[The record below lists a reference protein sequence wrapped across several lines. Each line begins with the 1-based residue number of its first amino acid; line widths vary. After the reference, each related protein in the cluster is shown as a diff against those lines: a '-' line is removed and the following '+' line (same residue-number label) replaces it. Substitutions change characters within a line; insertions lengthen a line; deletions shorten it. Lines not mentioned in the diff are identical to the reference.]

1 MLTKVG
7 VVKRLL
13 LFEFVISVHVVPICA
28 CVILTNAADSV
39 FIYIY
44 YIVELSIL
52 LACLSELHPQRFGF
66 SGGAKVSMA

>member
-39 FIYIY
+39 FFIY